1 MGKGISTLLAVLRRR
16 SLPAFTTFAAV
27 IGASV
32 AYLSVTPRLYE
43 TSTRLMVN
51 DNRVSISELGR
62 DLTQLRSTG
71 GVSSSPLADQA
82 ELISSQAVLE
92 RAIAKVVFPSHN
104 DSHQNTLTSN
114 SISPWLRIKI
124 VPATNIL
131 ELSYQSPD
139 PDLATKILNAIAQ
152 ATVEE
157 NIRTINSEATKVR
170 EFLEKEVPLAQRRLQ
185 QAEVAENKYRQQ
197 SGVVETDSQTRS
209 LVESLANM
217 ENQERTL
224 LAQLQETRSRDASLR
239 QITDT
244 KTLNNAYSSVRGGQ
258 DEQVKVLRAKL
269 TDLETKL
276 IEARLQFTDSHP
288 TVISLLGQRDSIRA
302 LYAQELARVSSDG
315 QTIPSTDIA
324 ADQISQN
331 LTSQLINNEI
341 ERLAIENKLRVVQ
354 SMRANL
360 QSRLALLPI
369 RQQPLTVLT
378 RQRQEAEASLKVLQS
393 KLEEARIAEAQ
404 KVSNIRIIEA
414 AQIPIAPTSPKRSV
428 VLVIAIFFGTILAT
442 GIVLLLE
449 TMDNRLYDVADAEE
463 LLKLPLLGVLPRLP
477 ATQLSLEPAEKFL
490 DDVGLVEPYRM
501 LLKNLEFR
509 STDKLQIV
517 VVSSTLSGEGKS
529 VVVAHLAAVAA
540 MLSRKTLIIDADLR
554 RPSQHTLF
562 NLPPKPGIT
571 DVIDGKKSL
580 LSAVQATDLENLS
593 VLTCG
598 ELRGRPSQILESDAM
613 KSLVAEAPL
622 HYDLV
627 IIDTPPLS
635 ACADAATLSQY
646 SDGVILT
653 TRPGFTLKEVLQR
666 AVSELNQNR
675 IPILGVVVNGMT
687 KDTEKYY
694 RYPMEG
700 NQSLL
705 SRPFKRLT
713 ALGSSSKQSDDDLRS
728 K

>member
-51 DNRVSISELGR
+51 DNQVSISELGR
-62 DLTQLRSTG
+62 DLTQLRSSG
-71 GVSSSPLADQA
+71 GIKSSPLADQA

-92 RAIAKVVFPSHN
+92 RAIAKIVSPSHN

-139 PDLATKILNAIAQ
+139 PNLATKILNAIAQ

-197 SGVVETDSQTRS
+197 SGVVEIDSQTRS
-209 LVESLANM
+209 LVESLANT

-341 ERLAIENKLRVVQ
+341 ERLAIENKLNFVISNYAKSFCYYSSIQCLEISPRNFEMPFQ
-354 SMRANL
+354 AN
-360 QSRLALLPI
+360 
-369 RQQPLTVLT
+369 
-378 RQRQEAEASLKVLQS
+378 
-393 KLEEARIAEAQ
+393 
-404 KVSNIRIIEA
+404 
-414 AQIPIAPTSPKRSV
+414 
-428 VLVIAIFFGTILAT
+428 F
-442 GIVLLLE
+442 
-449 TMDNRLYDVADAEE
+449 
-463 LLKLPLLGVLPRLP
+463 
-477 ATQLSLEPAEKFL
+477 
-490 DDVGLVEPYRM
+490 
-501 LLKNLEFR
+501 
-509 STDKLQIV
+509 
-517 VVSSTLSGEGKS
+517 
-529 VVVAHLAAVAA
+529 
-540 MLSRKTLIIDADLR
+540 
-554 RPSQHTLF
+554 
-562 NLPPKPGIT
+562 
-571 DVIDGKKSL
+571 
-580 LSAVQATDLENLS
+580 
-593 VLTCG
+593 
-598 ELRGRPSQILESDAM
+598 
-613 KSLVAEAPL
+613 
-622 HYDLV
+622 
-627 IIDTPPLS
+627 
-635 ACADAATLSQY
+635 
-646 SDGVILT
+646 
-653 TRPGFTLKEVLQR
+653 
-666 AVSELNQNR
+666 
-675 IPILGVVVNGMT
+675 
-687 KDTEKYY
+687 
-694 RYPMEG
+694 
-700 NQSLL
+700 
-705 SRPFKRLT
+705 
-713 ALGSSSKQSDDDLRS
+713 
-728 K
+728 